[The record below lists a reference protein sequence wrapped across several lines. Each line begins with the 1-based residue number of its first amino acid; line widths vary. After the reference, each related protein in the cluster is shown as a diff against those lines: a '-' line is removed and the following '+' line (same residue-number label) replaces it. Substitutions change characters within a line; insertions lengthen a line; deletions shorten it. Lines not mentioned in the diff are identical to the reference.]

1 MSTDSPTT
9 RRVDDFLTDLDD
21 VLATSVVPDSTPD
34 RTDTETRH
42 DTPTPDTTGHDTG
55 HGKDKTRHAGRVLTL
70 HRPPEGPRPIHE
82 LLPPTEQEDTTPDTG
97 HDTTDKEDT
106 KDKDTPPS
114 PPKPSPTAGKT
125 RSARRALRK
134 DTAAHA
140 KREDATEGSDS
151 KGSDSTEDAEA
162 EAPRTLGQRITQ
174 GLGKL
179 QQGAVGAADQI
190 AASIKT
196 ESPEAAAEQERIA
209 RALDNLTSALQPV
222 EPDRSWLP
230 RWAGTVGTFLLFNLS
245 AAAAGHYPLVLWG
258 HKNWSPAQLVYDLL
272 APFASPDYHWSNALI
287 FGAIPALACWF
298 FIERRTRRLNS
309 VILRWLARIPLA
321 SVTAGALTATWTV
334 LIHLAT
340 GATS

>member
-97 HDTTDKEDT
+97 HDTTGKEDT
-106 KDKDTPPS
+106 KDKDTHPS

-134 DTAAHA
+134 DTATHA
-140 KREDATEGSDS
+140 KGEDTTESSDS
-151 KGSDSTEDAEA
+151 KEDAEE
-162 EAPRTLGQRITQ
+162 EAPRTLGQRITR

-179 QQGAVGAADQI
+179 QQGAVGTADQI
-190 AASIKT
+190 AASVRK
-196 ESPEAAAEQERIA
+196 ESPEASSEQERIA
-209 RALDNLTSALQPV
+209 LNALRRVLQQPV
-222 EPDRSWLP
+222 ETDRSLLP
-230 RWAGTVGTFLLFNLS
+230 KWAGNIGTFLLFNLS
-245 AAAAGHYPLVLWG
+245 AAAVSHYPLLLLG
-258 HKNWSPAQLVYDLL
+258 YRSWSPGQLVYDLL
-272 APFASPDYHWSNALI
+272 APFAAPEYHWSNALV
-287 FGAIPALACWF
+287 FGVIPALACWF
-298 FIERRTRRLNS
+298 FIERHIPADSTPA
-309 VILRWLARIPLA
+309 ILRWFARIPLA